1 MVYVDLAFRVNGTK
15 LPVDHGYAL
24 YASLNRLIPALH
36 ESKEVGVHPIR
47 GRYTGDGLL
56 SLIPSS
62 RLILRLPSESI
73 STYLKLAGKALDV
86 DGYRLRL
93 GVPEVRAL
101 KPVATLYSRLVTI
114 KGFLEPV
121 TFLEA
126 AKRKLEQEKIKAE
139 LTLGERRTFRVKDK
153 QVVGFE
159 VLATGSSAE
168 DSIAL
173 QEKGLGGRR
182 HLGCGVFV
190 PHAVRGK

>member
-62 RLILRLPSESI
+62 RLILRLPSERI
-73 STYLKLAGKALDV
+73 STYLKLAGKAIEV
-86 DGYRLRL
+86 DGHKLRL
-93 GVPEVRAL
+93 GVPEVRPL
-101 KPVATLYSRLVTI
+101 RPVAALYSRLVTI
-114 KGFLEPV
+114 KGFLEPE
-121 TFLEA
+121 TFIEA

-159 VLATGSSAE
+159 VLATDLTAE

-190 PHAVRGK
+190 PHKVTKK

>member
-86 DGYRLRL
+86 DGHRLRL

-101 KPVATLYSRLVTI
+101 KPVASLYSRLVTI
-114 KGFLEPV
+114 KGFMEPEP
-121 TFLEA
+121 FLEA
-126 AKRKLEQEKIKAE
+126 ARRQVAQLGVQAE
-139 LTLGERRTFRVKDK
+139 LALGERRTLRVKGK

-159 VLATGSSAE
+159 VLVTGISTE
-168 DSIAL
+168 DSLKL

-190 PHAVRGK
+190 PHAARGK